1 MANQQWTREQTLIAL
16 NLYCQLTFGQ
26 LHRRNPLIITTAL
39 MIERTPDALAM
50 KLANLASLDPA
61 ITNSGRKGLVSCSKL
76 DREIWHEFMEHPN
89 NIGEESQLLI
99 DAVAQKDNTL
109 STLSSHDPDLAI
121 DTDSFYAGD
130 STRIVKTRIKQ
141 AFFRKA
147 VLSSYN
153 HTCCMTGISLKPLLI
168 ASHIVP
174 WSHNENQRLNPAN
187 GLCLS
192 ALHDKAYDVGLITVT
207 PDFRIKISQQLKS
220 LESSAISQDY
230 LIGLEGQLI
239 KLPKKFQPNP
249 EFLAYHMENIFLKP

>member
-16 NLYCQLTFGQ
+16 NLYCQLAFGQ

-39 MIERTPDALAM
+39 MIKRTPDALAM
-50 KLANLASLDPA
+50 KLVNLASLDPA
-61 ITNSGRKGLVSCSKL
+61 ITHNGRKGLVGCSKL

-89 NIGEESQLLI
+89 SIGEESQLLI
-99 DAVAQKDNTL
+99 DAIAKKDASL
-109 STLSSHDPDLAI
+109 LTLSSHDPHL
-121 DTDSFYAGD
+121 DTDADSFYAAD
-130 STRIVKTRIKQ
+130 NISKVRTRIKQ

-153 HTCCMTGISLKPLLI
+153 HTCCMTGISLKSLLI

-192 ALHDKAYDVGLITVT
+192 ALHDKAYDLGLITVT
-207 PDFRIKISQQLKS
+207 PDFRINISQQLKT
-220 LESSAISQDY
+220 LERSAISKDY
-230 LIGLEGQLI
+230 LIGLDGRLI
-239 KLPKKFQPNP
+239 NLPKKFQPNP
-249 EFLAYHMENIFLKP
+249 TFLAYHMENIFLKT